1 MLFILDLAMIAVVHL
16 ALVYIAIVIVGA
28 ETG

>member
-1 MLFILDLAMIAVVHL
+1 MMFILDVAMIAVVHL
-16 ALVYIAIVIVGA
+16 ALVYIVIVIVGA